1 MDELSARLACHQL
14 CLPNRRL
21 VKALK
26 HFGSTSAL
34 LESESDI
41 LAQFFREKD
50 LTQIARWKVSAKSP
64 SLAIDQSRLT
74 RGDIE
79 LLAVTDEIYPTL
91 LKEIPDPPAF
101 LYVHGEVAIL
111 KHPQIAIVGSRKMTP
126 QGANIARQFALAL
139 GNAGLAITSG
149 LALGIDSCAHMGALD
164 ANAPTIAVLGTG
176 IEGRYPR
183 SNTVLYEK
191 IIAMGGVLVSEY
203 PIGTPPHGANFP
215 RRNRIITGLSMATL
229 VVEASE
235 RSGTLVSARLAAE
248 QGRDVF
254 AIPGNLNS
262 PVSIGCHN
270 LIREGATLVTTPA
283 HILEDLG
290 AMLGLVIESG
300 SDDHLSDQNS
310 EVLND
315 HWLLLALG
323 QECLSVDQL
332 CDRSGKPPQEVATA
346 ITSLELTG
354 VISASAYGYQRVV

>member
-1 MDELSARLACHQL
+1 M
-14 CLPNRRL
+14 
-21 VKALK
+21 
-26 HFGSTSAL
+26 
-34 LESESDI
+34 
-41 LAQFFREKD
+41 
-50 LTQIARWKVSAKSP
+50 
-64 SLAIDQSRLT
+64 
-74 RGDIE
+74 
-79 LLAVTDEIYPTL
+79 
-91 LKEIPDPPAF
+91 
-101 LYVHGEVAIL
+101 
-111 KHPQIAIVGSRKMTP
+111 
-126 QGANIARQFALAL
+126 
-139 GNAGLAITSG
+139 
-149 LALGIDSCAHMGALD
+149 
-164 ANAPTIAVLGTG
+164 
-176 IEGRYPR
+176 
-183 SNTVLYEK
+183 
-191 IIAMGGVLVSEY
+191 SEY